1 MVVQHSGR
9 NQNACKHSAAGT
21 ATAERSIWGQVLGT
35 DLSRHV
41 PMTCLLIRRV
51 SLPPPAMK
59 ISSVPERGSRSTLHN
74 GSTDS
79 ASPASDARA
88 RVTPSLAREEVD
100 RVRPSSSRARPLA
113 PLG

>member
-35 DLSRHV
+35 DLSRPV
-41 PMTCLLIRRV
+41 PMTCLLIRRLV
-51 SLPPPAMK
+51 AATGHEDLLRAREG
-59 ISSVPERGSRSTLHN
+59 VEVNLHN